1 MKKLNIILL
10 CAAVVI
16 NCFAKTDGRIVRP
29 NRTFEKTDS
38 RIVRPSQ
45 LVDDTGEKT
54 SVALPLQAVEAD
66 SMQWM
71 DFFWYYYNEKGKGYS
86 LRHTWDWSVK
96 GKASAK
102 RMAEADKISLTGTDG
117 GIRRALHLFRENYS
131 LAMLT
136 ANAHYFDNAERILY
150 NDILRYWTM
159 VENGQPVDDDTSTK
173 TKQQVFDLL
182 RSAGTMAY
190 ALSGEHIYINLLA
203 RGLTHVK
210 NRQVEAY
217 IQSMNSSPWYY
228 ETSLTF
234 QSDGTLL
241 SVDDSKQVD
250 DYTRIFYHDT
260 TSPGTTSRA
269 PDSVRATLHIRIP
282 SWVSGKGMLD
292 GYQCG
297 TSRANVQIFVNGQLA
312 YYRIQDGYAVLSRVW
327 HVRDLVAIKMPT
339 PILRVRKENEGKPA
353 QGGGMKTGNAGG
365 RTQVALQRGPM
376 VYCVEKDNGDIGNN
390 VGMGGNDDGIPVL
403 FDVKAAV
410 SHRFSKEDSCM
421 VLSVP
426 VEIGGK
432 RDTLRAL
439 PYYKNLKSGA
449 IFMNA
454 K

>member
-1 MKKLNIILL
+1 ML
-10 CAAVVI
+10 CAVALI
-16 NCFAKTDGRIVRP
+16 HCFAKTDAGIAKP
-29 NRTFEKTDS
+29 NSTFAKTDAGITKS
-38 RIVRPSQ
+38 NSTFAKTNQPVGNA
-45 LVDDTGEKT
+45 DAKT

-71 DFFWYYYNEKGKGYS
+71 DFFWYYYKEKGKGYS
-86 LRHTWDWSVK
+86 LRHTWDWSIK
-96 GKASAK
+96 GKASPK
-102 RMAEADKISLTGTDG
+102 RMAEADKISLTGTEGD
-117 GIRRALHLFRENYS
+117 IRRALHLFRENYT

-159 VENGQPVDDDTSTK
+159 VESGQPVDDDTSTK
-173 TKQQVFDLL
+173 TKKQVFDLL

-234 QSDGTLL
+234 QSDGTLI

-260 TSPGTTSRA
+260 TSATSAHRA

-282 SWVSGKGMLD
+282 SWVSGKGMID
-292 GYQCG
+292 GYQSG
-297 TSRANVQIFVNGQLA
+297 AGRANIQIFVNGQLA
-312 YYRIQDGYAVLSRVW
+312 YYHIQDGYAVVSRVW
-327 HVRDLVAIKMPT
+327 HVRDLVAVKIPT

-353 QGGGMKTGNAGG
+353 QDGGRQTGNVGG

-376 VYCVEKDNGDIGNN
+376 VYCVEKDD
-390 VGMGGNDDGIPVL
+390 GGPIA
-403 FDVKAAV
+403 FDAKAAV

-432 RDTLRAL
+432 RDTLLAL
-439 PYYKNLKSGA
+439 PYYKNLKSGT